1 MKKKIVVTLAIV
13 GACFVAIVVVAH
25 MVNLGGILRQ
35 LHGG

>member
-13 GACFVAIVVVAH
+13 GACFIALLVAAH
-25 MVNLGGILRQ
+25 MLNLGGMLRQ